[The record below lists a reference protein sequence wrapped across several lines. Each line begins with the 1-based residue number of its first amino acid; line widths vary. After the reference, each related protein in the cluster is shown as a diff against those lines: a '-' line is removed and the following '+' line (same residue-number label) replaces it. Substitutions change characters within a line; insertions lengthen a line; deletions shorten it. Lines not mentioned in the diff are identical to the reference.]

1 MPLYTIEVSFN
12 KLKDLVTYLYTL
24 GPLTFLYPNQNL
36 HQLYN
41 NTIVLKLNESKNPR
55 SLTTLCSR

>member
-1 MPLYTIEVSFN
+1 MPLASNIYKIIRLKGYLYIQESYPFN
-12 KLKDLVTYLYTL
+12 KLKDLVTYLYAL

-41 NTIVLKLNESKNPR
+41 NTMY
-55 SLTTLCSR
+55 